1 MAATVTDVQQPD
13 YGMDRQMQRVSLTPE
28 EIAVFQSCMKNSSI
42 VMPAVV
48 GAVIGYGI
56 FGVTPFRAY
65 AKYSAVIGGMLGFVS
80 SRFVAA
86 KMCID
91 KVASMP
97 NSTLKD
103 RLAELG
109 YYGRNRF
116 IGERQYQS
124 FQPPNVQSEVRE
136 SSSGQIVF
144 DDYPPMT
151 SYDAYSS
158 FNDSSDVRSEET
170 DLTEPINL
178 QQKGVSYDELRH
190 KNREEFYKK
199 NKQWYTPKAPESSPV
214 ETKQFSAP
222 AYSPPMQGKTN
233 KYGDVWG

>member
-1 MAATVTDVQQPD
+1 M
-13 YGMDRQMQRVSLTPE
+13 
-28 EIAVFQSCMKNSSI
+28 
-42 VMPAVV
+42 
-48 GAVIGYGI
+48 
-56 FGVTPFRAY
+56 
-65 AKYSAVIGGMLGFVS
+65 
-80 SRFVAA
+80 
-86 KMCID
+86 
-91 KVASMP
+91 
-97 NSTLKD
+97 
-103 RLAELG
+103 
-109 YYGRNRF
+109 
-116 IGERQYQS
+116 
-124 FQPPNVQSEVRE
+124 QSEVRE

-158 FNDSSDVRSEET
+158 FNDSSEFGKNMFSFSTNIYVIIITTQSMFKGDVRSEET